1 MVQRLLIAMDWNLV
15 LNFVFGGTTL
25 IGVVQAVRYRKQ
37 NKALKDVEA
46 QRAQIDLAELYKD
59 KVIALLNEVSTK
71 QDGGNANQQKMLEKL
86 DTLDTRTE
94 KVEIKISDI
103 EEYLD
108 GDFNK
113 WKSQKQ
119 KPKRKKEVKI
129 VNEGEEDHE

>member
-1 MVQRLLIAMDWNLV
+1 MDWSVL

-59 KVIALLNEVSTK
+59 KVIALLNEVSSK

-108 GDFNK
+108 GDFNQ
-113 WKSQKQ
+113 WKAKKQ
-119 KPKRKKEVKI
+119 KPKAKKAMKKTI
-129 VNEGEEDHE
+129 TNEGEEDHEIAR

>member
-1 MVQRLLIAMDWNLV
+1 MDWSVL

-59 KVIALLNEVSTK
+59 KVIALLNEVSSK

-113 WKSQKQ
+113 WKAKKQ
-119 KPKRKKEVKI
+119 NPKTKKAMKKI
-129 VNEGEEDHE
+129 TNEGEEDHEQSAC